1 MLDALRVVRF
11 SLANFWEE
19 LVLLVG
25 LNALWSLAALLP
37 LAPWL
42 LFAGSPSVWF
52 LPLSAALA
60 LPLPIV
66 TAGLCFVTNQVT
78 RAKAVSMQ
86 TLSLIHIS
94 EPTRLL
100 SISSAV
106 FCLTQKNQISYSTL
120 HSHLFNHLLQFS
132 PTISLITY
140 THVSAPYTPTNSLQ
154 L

>member
-11 SLANFWEE
+11 GLADFWEE

-42 LFAGSPSVWF
+42 LFAGSSSVWF

-66 TAGLCFVTNQVT
+66 TAGL
-78 RAKAVSMQ
+78 
-86 TLSLIHIS
+86 
-94 EPTRLL
+94 
-100 SISSAV
+100 
-106 FCLTQKNQISYSTL
+106 
-120 HSHLFNHLLQFS
+120 
-132 PTISLITY
+132 
-140 THVSAPYTPTNSLQ
+140 
-154 L
+154 